1 MTAREAFILETA
13 GPIFAAR
20 GYTAASMD
28 EIADAAGVSKPV
40 LYSCF
45 GSKDGLYFAYIE
57 RAGAELLAAIRSAG
71 APDGSPPDAR
81 LWAGTLAFFTFVGEH
96 RDGYSVLFA
105 ELAAGGATRRREV
118 AAIRRRIVEMVA
130 FIFDEVIEAGERDAH
145 AVGGIEALAVA
156 YVGAGESLANW
167 WLEHPEEA
175 TEAVAA
181 RLMDMAWLGLDG
193 LLAGRTEGWVARAQ
207 AATGSRTAGV
217 HRQSAARSYIG
228 G

>member
-1 MTAREAFILETA
+1 VTPREALILETA

-28 EIADAAGVSKPV
+28 EIALAAGVSKPV
-40 LYSCF
+40 LYSSF

-57 RAGAELLAAIRSAG
+57 RAGAELLGRIRSAG
-71 APDGSPPDAR
+71 TREGSPDER
-81 LWAGTLAFFTFVGEH
+81 LWAGTLAFFTFVEEY

-130 FIFDEVIEAGERDAH
+130 FIFDGVVAGAGRDASD
-145 AVGGIEALAVA
+145 VGGVEALAVA

-167 WLEHPEEA
+167 WLEHPEES

-181 RLMDMAWLGLDG
+181 RLMDVAWLGLDG
-193 LLAGRTEGWVARAQ
+193 LLAGRTEGW
-207 AATGSRTAGV
+207 
-217 HRQSAARSYIG
+217 AARLG
-228 G
+228 VLL

>member
-1 MTAREAFILETA
+1 MTAREALILETA

-28 EIADAAGVSKPV
+28 EIALAAGVSKPV
-40 LYSCF
+40 LYSSF

-57 RAGAELLAAIRSAG
+57 RAGAELVGAIRSAG
-71 APDGSPPDAR
+71 TRAEPPDAR
-81 LWAGTLAFFTFVGEH
+81 LWAGTLAFFSFVEEH
-96 RDGYSVLFA
+96 RDGWSVLFS

-130 FIFDEVIEAGERDAH
+130 FIFDDVVAGADRSASD
-145 AVGGIEALAVA
+145 VGGVEALAVA

-167 WLEHPEEA
+167 WLEHPEEP

-181 RLMDMAWLGLDG
+181 RLMDVAWLGLDG
-193 LLAGRTEGWVARAQ
+193 LLAGRTEGW
-207 AATGSRTAGV
+207 
-217 HRQSAARSYIG
+217 AARLAALR
-228 G
+228 

>member
-1 MTAREAFILETA
+1 MTAREALILETA

-28 EIADAAGVSKPV
+28 EIAEAAGVSKPV

-57 RAGAELLAAIRSAG
+57 RAGAELLAAIRNAG
-71 APDGSPPDAR
+71 APDGGGPPDAR
-81 LWAGTLAFFTFVGEH
+81 LWAGTLAFFTFVNDD

-130 FIFDEVIEAGERDAH
+130 WLFEEVVAGAGHSASD
-145 AVGGIEALAVA
+145 VGGVEALAVA

-167 WLEHPEEA
+167 WLEHPEEP

-181 RLMDMAWLGLDG
+181 RLLDVGWLGLDG
-193 LLAGRTEGWVARAQ
+193 LLAGRTEGWMARL
-207 AATGSRTAGV
+207 AALR
-217 HRQSAARSYIG
+217 
-228 G
+228 

>member
-1 MTAREAFILETA
+1 VTAREALILETA

-20 GYTAASMD
+20 GYNAASMD
-28 EIADAAGVSKPV
+28 EIALAAGVSKPV
-40 LYSCF
+40 LYSSF

-57 RAGAELLAAIRSAG
+57 RAGGELLRRIRSAG
-71 APDGSPPDAR
+71 TREGSPDDR
-81 LWAGTLAFFTFVGEH
+81 LWAGTLAFFTFVEEY

-130 FIFDEVIEAGERDAH
+130 FIFDEVISTGERDAR

-167 WLEHPEEA
+167 WLEHPEES

-181 RLMDMAWLGLDG
+181 RLMDVAWLGLDG
-193 LLAGRTEGWVARAQ
+193 LLTGRAEGW
-207 AATGSRTAGV
+207 
-217 HRQSAARSYIG
+217 AARSG
-228 G
+228 ALR